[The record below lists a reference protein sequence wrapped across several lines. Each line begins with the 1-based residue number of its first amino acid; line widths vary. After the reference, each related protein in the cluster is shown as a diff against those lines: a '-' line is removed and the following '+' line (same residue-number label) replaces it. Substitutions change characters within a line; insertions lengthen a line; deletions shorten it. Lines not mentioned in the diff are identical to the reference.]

1 MKNSLLLMLLFS
13 FVACNTP
20 TGEKKVAGG
29 ENPLMQPF
37 ATPFQVPPF
46 GEIKLEHFMP
56 AIEAGIAANLAEI
69 DAIVN
74 NPAAPDFNN
83 TIRAYDIAGD
93 QLSVAS
99 RIFSNLNGANTNPA
113 MQKLARQITPVL
125 TRHRDNIA
133 LNPKLFQRVKAV
145 YEQRG
150 TMGLDPQQLRVVEKF
165 YKDFERSG
173 ANLSPENQTRLRQI
187 NEELSKSV
195 LQFGENLLAE
205 TNKNF
210 KLVVDK
216 QEDLSGLP
224 SDVVEAAV
232 IQAKKDS
239 LPGKWVFNLAKPSML
254 PFLTYADNR
263 DLREKLYRG
272 YFMRGDYDNQFDN
285 KELIKKMVLLRDE
298 KAKMLGYK
306 NFASYV
312 IADNMAKT
320 PEAVYGFLDKLWV
333 PALARAKNELADM
346 QAISDKEGGKFKLK
360 SWDWWY
366 YAEKIRKS
374 RYNLDEAELK
384 PYFSME
390 NVQNGMF
397 YVANKLYG
405 ITFEKRNDLP
415 VYHPE
420 VVAFEVKDKDNS
432 HLAVLYMDFHPRDG
446 KRVGAWCT
454 SYASRQYR
462 NGKKNDPV
470 ISMVMNFTRPTGN
483 APALFTFEEVSTAFH
498 EFGHAMHTV
507 FADGPYDRTS
517 RDVPRDFVELPSQ
530 IMENWAAEPEVLR
543 VYAKHYATNQV
554 IPDALIEKLE
564 KSSQFNQGF
573 VTSELLAASILDMD
587 YNTAENPA
595 IADVRAFEK
604 QSMEKIGLIEE
615 ILPRY
620 RSTYFNHSFSGG
632 YTAGYYVYI
641 WAAVLDSDA
650 FDAFKSSGDLF
661 NPVLA
666 AKFRTLLTNCG
677 TDEGMVIY
685 KTFRGKD
692 PDITPLLK
700 KRGLQ

>member
-1 MKNSLLLMLLFS
+1 MKNFVLLLLVLP
-13 FVACNTP
+13 FVSCTSP
-20 TGEKKVAGG
+20 SGDKKVAGG
-29 ENPLMQPF
+29 ENPLLKPF
-37 ATPFQVPPF
+37 NTPFQVPPF
-46 GEIKLEHFMP
+46 GEIKLEHYLP

-74 NPAAPDFNN
+74 NPAAPDFSN

-113 MQKLARQITPVL
+113 MQKLAREITPKL

-145 YEQRG
+145 YEQRN
-150 TMGLDPQQLRVVEKF
+150 TMGLDPQQIRVVEKF

-187 NEELSKSV
+187 NEELSKTV

-210 KLVVDK
+210 KMVVDK
-216 QEDLSGLP
+216 KEDLSGLP
-224 SDVVEAAV
+224 VDVVDAAA

-254 PFLTYADNR
+254 PFLTYANNR

-272 YFMRGDYDNQFDN
+272 YFMRGDYDNEFDN

-320 PEAVYGFLDKLWV
+320 PEAVYEFLNKLYV
-333 PALARAKNELADM
+333 PALARAKSELADM
-346 QAISDKEGGKFKLK
+346 QAISNKEGGKFKLA

-366 YAEKIRKS
+366 YAEKIRKA
-374 RYNLDEAELK
+374 RYDLDEAELK
-384 PYFSME
+384 PYFSMD

-405 ITFEKRNDLP
+405 ITFEKRKDLP

-420 VVAFEVKDKDNS
+420 VVAYEVKDRDGS

-454 SYASRQYR
+454 SYGSRQYR
-462 NGKKNDPV
+462 NGKKVDPV

-483 APALFTFEEVSTAFH
+483 TPALFSFEEVTTAFH

-530 IMENWAAEPEVLR
+530 IKENWAAEPEVLR
-543 VYAKHYATNQV
+543 VYAKHYTTGQV
-554 IPDALIEKLE
+554 IPDALIDKLE
-564 KSSQFNQGF
+564 KSAQFNQGF
-573 VTSELLAASILDMD
+573 VTTELLAASILDMD

-595 IADVRAFEK
+595 IIDVRAFEK
-604 QSMEKIGLIEE
+604 KSMDKIGLIDE

-641 WAAVLDSDA
+641 WAAVLDADA
-650 FDAFKSSGDLF
+650 FDAFKSSGDIF
-661 NPVLA
+661 NPELA
-666 AKFRTLLTNCG
+666 AKFRDLLTNCG
-677 TDEGMVIY
+677 TDEGMSIY
-685 KTFRGKD
+685 RKFRGKD

>member
-1 MKNSLLLMLLFS
+1 MKKIAFMMVAMTFILSS
-13 FVACNTP
+13 FTP
-20 TGEKKVAGG
+20 AEKSSAVV
-29 ENPLMQPF
+29 ENPLLKPF
-37 ATPFQVPPF
+37 TTPFKVPPF
-46 GEIKLEHFMP
+46 GEIKLEHFLP
-56 AIEAGIAANLAEI
+56 AIDAGIKANLAEI

-74 NPAAPDFNN
+74 NTAAPDFKN
-83 TIRAYDIAGD
+83 TILAFDVAGD

-113 MQKLARQITPVL
+113 MQKLAREITPKL
-125 TRHRDNIA
+125 TRHRDNIS
-133 LNPKLFQRVKAV
+133 LNPKLFLRVKAV
-145 YEQRG
+145 YEKKN
-150 TMGLDPQQLRVVEKF
+150 TMGLDAQQIRVVEKY
-165 YKDFERSG
+165 YKDFERNG

-187 NEELSKSV
+187 NEDLSKTV

-216 QEDLSGLP
+216 KEDLSGL
-224 SDVVEAAV
+224 SADLVDAATIEAR
-232 IQAKKDS
+232 KDS
-239 LPGKWVFNLAKPSML
+239 LPGKWVFTLAKPSML
-254 PFLTYADNR
+254 PFLTYANNR
-263 DLREKLYRG
+263 ELREKLYRG

-298 KAKMLGYK
+298 KAKLLGFK
-306 NFASYV
+306 NFATYV
-312 IADNMAKT
+312 IAENMAKT
-320 PEAVYGFLDKLWV
+320 PEIVYQFLDKLFV
-333 PALARAKNELADM
+333 PALERAKKERTDLQSIA
-346 QAISDKEGGKFKLK
+346 DKEGGKFKVK

-366 YAEKIRKS
+366 YSEKVRKEK
-374 RYNLDEAELK
+374 YNLDEAELK
-384 PYFSME
+384 PYFSLE
-390 NVQNGMF
+390 NVEKGMF

-405 ITFEKRNDLP
+405 ITFEKRSDLP

-420 VVAFEVKDKDNS
+420 VVAYEVKDKDKS

-454 SYASRQYR
+454 GYGSRQYR
-462 NGKKNDPV
+462 DGKKIDPI

-483 APALFTFEEVSTAFH
+483 APALLSFEEVTTAFH
-498 EFGHAMHTV
+498 EFGHALHSV

-530 IMENWAAEPEVLR
+530 ILENWAAEPQVLKA
-543 VYAKHYATNQV
+543 YAKHYKTGKV
-554 IPDALIEKLE
+554 IPDALIDKLE

-573 VTSELLAASILDMD
+573 VTTELLAASILDMD
-587 YNTAENPA
+587 YNTAANPA
-595 IADVRAFEK
+595 ISDVRAFEK
-604 QSMEKIGLIEE
+604 KSMDKIGLIDE

-620 RSTYFNHSFSGG
+620 RSTYFQHSFSGG

-641 WAAVLDSDA
+641 WAAVLDADA
-650 FDAFKSSGDLF
+650 FDAFKSSGDIF

-666 AKFRTLLTNCG
+666 AKFRDLLTNCG
-677 TDEGMVIY
+677 TDEGMNIY
-685 KTFRGKD
+685 TKFRGKD